1 VVDHFS
7 IRSDSNGEEE
17 KQNKREQ
24 EQHEGIYHH
33 FTSIDLIVIILQFLL
48 FLLFRVVLLD

>member
-7 IRSDSNGEEE
+7 IRSDTNQEKE

-33 FTSIDLIVIILQFLL
+33 FISIDLIVIILQFLL